1 MNTFNSNLFSLA
13 LLLLILSAV
22 MACLILYLTHSALQR
37 WLRGPRGI
45 EPSNQ
50 SAAVLTAG
58 ILFSVGY
65 LTSAATQP
73 LLATLRLL
81 SARGLEMSSLLLQGG
96 RYLFM
101 LLGVA
106 AVAAALINVLAL
118 AFYTRLTR
126 RTDEL
131 AEVAQDNLATG
142 LTLAA
147 VVVVVSLFAHDGVS
161 LLLESLVP
169 YPELPGALI
178 R

>member
-1 MNTFNSNLFSLA
+1 
-13 LLLLILSAV
+13 
-22 MACLILYLTHSALQR
+22 
-37 WLRGPRGI
+37 
-45 EPSNQ
+45 
-50 SAAVLTAG
+50 
-58 ILFSVGY
+58 
-65 LTSAATQP
+65 
-73 LLATLRLL
+73 
-81 SARGLEMSSLLLQGG
+81 
-96 RYLFM
+96 M

-126 RTDEL
+126 RIDER